1 MKHDVAEILWELFED
16 RIFQTVRKALQQTP
30 LDAPAGKAFVD
41 DRLYTKEEI
50 CEELDIS
57 KTTLTSWMNDNK
69 VPFIR
74 LGRRIYF
81 QKHLVLE
88 AGRTHQKYQ
97 RRK

>member
-1 MKHDVAEILWELFED
+1 MKDNPAAILWAQLEEAL
-16 RIFQTVRKALQQTP
+16 FQTVCKAVKHATA
-30 LDAPAGKAFVD
+30 DNSKSESVSD
-41 DRLYTKEEI
+41 DRLYTKDEI
-50 CEELDIS
+50 CHELNIS
-57 KTTLTSWMNDNK
+57 KTTLTAWMNDNK
-69 VPFIR
+69 VPFLR

>member
-1 MKHDVAEILWELFED
+1 MKHDVVEILWEQFEE
-16 RIFQTVRKALQQTP
+16 RIFRTVCKALQQAP
-30 LDAPAGKAFVD
+30 QDAATGKATVD

-50 CEELDIS
+50 CQELDIS

-81 QKHLVLE
+81 QKSLVLE
-88 AGRTHQKYQ
+88 AGRAHQKYQ